1 MKDARLAANISQER
15 KAKAYG
21 GMCRSEGGK
30 AHSDA
35 KEDRSLVKQMV
46 KPAAL
51 TGRATGGAAKKK
63 APKTQVNVVVA
74 PRSGQAVP
82 VAAGQAPGAV
92 RGPSLSSAPAA
103 PVANPSTQGGGLA
116 ALQGIRPVP
125 AKKGGAIK
133 RELGGKVQKVTGYRA
148 GSESGE
154 GRLERAEHMRKGKK

>member
-74 PRSGQAVP
+74 PARSTVP
-82 VAAGQAPGAV
+82 VAAG
-92 RGPSLSSAPAA
+92 
-103 PVANPSTQGGGLA
+103 A